1 MISISS
7 TAALRFGGKVAL
19 QRGIAKKTAISAIAT
34 PKANLLTA
42 LYNPSTNHTATR
54 HMSEATMFDEYSRV
68 RSLNGDV
75 INIDTKQL
83 RALDSDA
90 VRKIHKELI
99 EADTG
104 ADGRINADELKRL
117 LRKHNSAFSDSD
129 IVEIGELFYASK
141 AGGTVSFERFI
152 HAVDYAAAASRENEG
167 TSDEKHPLGIGT
179 CVPEYMFVKTHGNYT
194 PEQLDVKLTH
204 VEPKS
209 TLDKVALAA
218 VKTTRVMFDT
228 ATGWNRGEI
237 TTDKILNRAIF
248 LETVAA
254 IPGMV
259 AAIIR
264 HFSSLRNMK
273 RDGGMLNMFL
283 EEANNER
290 MHLLTFIKMKDP
302 GPFFRAS
309 VIGGQLGFGSL
320 FFLSYVASPTFCHRF
335 VGYIEEEACS
345 TYTKIIQSIEQA
357 PEGSNLASWREEKA
371 PKIGRSYWKLGEDG
385 TVLDM
390 IYAVRADE
398 AEHRDVN
405 HAVSGH
411 TDEMNPV
418 YNPEEKLN
426 TMLLKY
432 VKDVMGKDK
441 ST

>member
-1 MISISS
+1 M
-7 TAALRFGGKVAL
+7 
-19 QRGIAKKTAISAIAT
+19 
-34 PKANLLTA
+34 
-42 LYNPSTNHTATR
+42 
-54 HMSEATMFDEYSRV
+54 
-68 RSLNGDV
+68 
-75 INIDTKQL
+75 
-83 RALDSDA
+83 
-90 VRKIHKELI
+90 
-99 EADTG
+99 
-104 ADGRINADELKRL
+104 
-117 LRKHNSAFSDSD
+117 
-129 IVEIGELFYASK
+129 
-141 AGGTVSFERFI
+141 SFERFI
-152 HAVDYAAAASRENEG
+152 HAVDFAASQR
-167 TSDEKHPLGIGT
+167 SDDNKSGGKHPLGIGN
-179 CVPEYMFVKTHGNYT
+179 CVPEYMFVKTHGNYS
-194 PEQLDVKLTH
+194 PEQLNVKLTH
-204 VEPKS
+204 VEPQNAMDR
-209 TLDKVALAA
+209 LALGA
-218 VKTTRVMFDT
+218 VKATRLMFDT
-228 ATGWNRGEI
+228 ATGWNRGDMS
-237 TTDKILNRAIF
+237 TDKILNRAIF

-290 MHLLTFIKMKDP
+290 MHLLTFIKLKEP

-320 FFLSYVASPTFCHRF
+320 FFLSYVASPAFCHRF

-345 TYTKIIQSIEQA
+345 TYTKIIKTIEEA
-357 PEGSNLASWREEKA
+357 PEGSDLASWRVELA
-371 PKIGRSYWKLGEDG
+371 PKIARSYWKLGEEG

-426 TMLLKY
+426 KMLLAY
-432 VKDVMGKDK
+432 VRDVMGKNNERAQA
-441 ST
+441 

>member
-1 MISISS
+1 MHSTVTTLRIAGKTALHRGLIRQAAIGA
-7 TAALRFGGKVAL
+7 TAAVPNPNLFASI
-19 QRGIAKKTAISAIAT
+19 QPTAVAT
-34 PKANLLTA
+34 PMPTFHIQQQQL
-42 LYNPSTNHTATR
+42 R
-54 HMSEATMFDEYSRV
+54 CM
-68 RSLNGDV
+68 
-75 INIDTKQL
+75 NIDTKKL
-83 RALDSDA
+83 KALDEPI
-90 VRKIHKELI
+90 VRKIHQELV

-104 ADGRINADELKRL
+104 GDGRISDRDIKRL
-117 LRKHNSAFSDSD
+117 LRKHNSTFTDAE
-129 IVEIGELFYASK
+129 IVELGELFYASK
-141 AGGTVSFERFI
+141 AGGTVSIDRFI
-152 HAVDYAAAASRENEG
+152 AAVDYAASGAAKDEG
-167 TSDEKHPLGIGT
+167 NPLGVGN

-194 PEQLDVKLTH
+194 PEQLNIQMTH
-204 VEPKS
+204 REPEN

-218 VKTTRVMFDT
+218 VKATRLMFDT

-237 TTDKILNRAIF
+237 TTEKILNRAIF

-290 MHLLTFIKMKDP
+290 MHLLTFIKLKEP
-302 GPFFRAS
+302 GPIFRAS
-309 VIGGQLGFGSL
+309 VIGGQIGFGSA
-320 FFLSYVASPTFCHRF
+320 FFLSYVASPAFCHRF
-335 VGYIEEEACS
+335 VGYIEEEACH
-345 TYTKIIQSIEQA
+345 TYTKIIAAIEEA
-357 PEGSNLASWREEKA
+357 PEGSDLAGWKTERA
-371 PKIGRSYWKLGEDG
+371 PKIARSYWKLGEKG

-426 TMLLKY
+426 KMLKRY
-432 VKDVMGKDK
+432 VSDVMGKNDNK
-441 ST
+441 TIGAAGN

>member
-1 MISISS
+1 MHSTVATLRIAGKTALHRGIVRQAAIGTTATLPNPNLFASVQPTT
-7 TAALRFGGKVAL
+7 TAASFPPLHFHH
-19 QRGIAKKTAISAIAT
+19 QQ
-34 PKANLLTA
+34 
-42 LYNPSTNHTATR
+42 
-54 HMSEATMFDEYSRV
+54 V
-68 RSLNGDV
+68 RCM
-75 INIDTKQL
+75 NIDTNKL
-83 RALDSDA
+83 KALDEPI
-90 VRKIHKELI
+90 VRKIHQELV

-104 ADGRINADELKRL
+104 GDGRISDRDIKRL
-117 LRKHNSAFSDSD
+117 LRKHNSTFTDSE
-129 IVEIGELFYASK
+129 IVELGELFYASK
-141 AGGTVSFERFI
+141 AGGTVSIDRFI
-152 HAVDYAAAASRENEG
+152 QAIDYAASGTKDEG
-167 TSDEKHPLGIGT
+167 NPLGVGN

-194 PEQLDVKLTH
+194 PDQLNIKMTH
-204 VEPKS
+204 REPENN
-209 TLDKVALAA
+209 LDKVALSA
-218 VKTTRVMFDT
+218 VKATRLMFDT

-237 TTDKILNRAIF
+237 TTEKILNRAIF

-290 MHLLTFIKMKDP
+290 MHLLTFIKLKEP
-302 GPFFRAS
+302 GALFRAS
-309 VIGGQLGFGSL
+309 VIGGQIGFGSA
-320 FFLSYVASPTFCHRF
+320 FFLSYVASPAFCHRF
-335 VGYIEEEACS
+335 VGYIEEEACH
-345 TYTKIIQSIEQA
+345 TYTKIIAAIEDA
-357 PEGSNLASWREEKA
+357 PEGSDLATWRTEPA
-371 PKIGRSYWKLGEDG
+371 PKIARSYWKLGEKG

-426 TMLLKY
+426 KMLRRY
-432 VKDVMGKDK
+432 VSDVMGKNDSK
-441 ST
+441 AVGAAGN